1 MMCSVYKSAK
11 KPNTYLYIPYG
22 NEFEEL
28 PEGLRT
34 VWGEPELVMHIDLD
48 KRDKL
53 ALIDIKELKAQLEE
67 EGYFLQMPPTQEE
80 LASLIEANSKA
91 PISR

>member
-11 KPNTYLYIPYG
+11 KPDTYLYVPYESDF
-22 NEFEEL
+22 NDL
-28 PEGLRT
+28 PEGLT
-34 VWGEPELVMHIDLD
+34 SVWGEPELVMHIDLD

-53 ALIDIKELKAQLEE
+53 ALVDITELREKLAED
-67 EGYFLQMPPTQEE
+67 GYYLQMPPTQEE
-80 LASLIEANSKA
+80 LAGLIEGNSKA